1 MAKIQIKTEK
11 VTPFGGI
18 FPIMGAFD
26 RFLGKIVDSTL
37 GFRCKLAG
45 YRYSEILRSL
55 MCVYFCGGSCIE
67 DVSRHLMPYLSQHPT
82 LRTCSSDTI
91 LRSIEELTEG
101 NITYVSDQGRPYE
114 FNPAEKLNTLL
125 LNALLETGQLVEDG
139 EYDLD
144 FDHLF
149 IETEKHDSKTTYK
162 KFKGYGPGVAVIN
175 DLIVGVENPDGNANV
190 RFHQRDTLE
199 RIFARLEARGLY
211 INRSRMDC
219 GSCSEE
225 IVGTAEKHCR
235 YFYIRANR

>member
-1 MAKIQIKTEK
+1 
-11 VTPFGGI
+11 
-18 FPIMGAFD
+18 MGAFD

-55 MCVYFCGGSCIE
+55 MY
-67 DVSRHLMPYLSQHPT
+67 PT

-91 LRSIEELTEG
+91 LRSIEKLTEG
-101 NITYVSDQGRPYE
+101 NITYVSDQGHPYE
-114 FNPAEKLNTLL
+114 FNSAKKLNTLL

-149 IETEKHDSKTTYK
+149 IETEKHDSKTIYK

-175 DLIVGVENPDGNANV
+175 DLIVGVENRDGNANV

-199 RIFARLEARGLY
+199 KIFARLEARGLY

-235 YFYIRANR
+235 YFYIRANPKCA

>member
-125 LNALLETGQLVEDG
+125 LNALLETGQLGADEKFRGKLG
-139 EYDLD
+139 ELPKNLIIG
-144 FDHLF
+144 LF
-149 IETEKHDSKTTYK
+149 LIFVNAYLEFFCILPNNHICFLIECSFSMK
-162 KFKGYGPGVAVIN
+162 KFAVT
-175 DLIVGVENPDGNANV
+175 
-190 RFHQRDTLE
+190 H
-199 RIFARLEARGLY
+199 
-211 INRSRMDC
+211 
-219 GSCSEE
+219 
-225 IVGTAEKHCR
+225 
-235 YFYIRANR
+235 YFS